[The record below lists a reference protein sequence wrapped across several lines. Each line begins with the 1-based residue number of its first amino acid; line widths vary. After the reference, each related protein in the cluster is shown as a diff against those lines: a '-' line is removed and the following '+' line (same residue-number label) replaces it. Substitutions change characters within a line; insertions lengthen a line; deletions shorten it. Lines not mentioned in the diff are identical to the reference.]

1 MKRTEIKELYAG
13 MEELG
18 GKTVTVCGW
27 ARTIRDSKALGFIDL
42 NDGSCFK
49 GVQIVFEADKLP
61 NYKDIAKLNVG
72 SAIVVTGELLL
83 TPEAKQP
90 FEIHASEI
98 IVEGASTPDYPLQ
111 KKRHTMEYFAYHRT
125 FAPAHQYVQRG
136 IPCAQCSGLCDSQIL
151 Q

>member
-61 NYKDIAKLNVG
+61 NYKDHLQRLNVG
-72 SAIVVTGELLL
+72 FCHCCHRRTA
-83 TPEAKQP
+83 
-90 FEIHASEI
+90 
-98 IVEGASTPDYPLQ
+98 PDAGGKATL
-111 KKRHTMEYFAYHRT
+111 
-125 FAPAHQYVQRG
+125 
-136 IPCAQCSGLCDSQIL
+136 
-151 Q
+151 